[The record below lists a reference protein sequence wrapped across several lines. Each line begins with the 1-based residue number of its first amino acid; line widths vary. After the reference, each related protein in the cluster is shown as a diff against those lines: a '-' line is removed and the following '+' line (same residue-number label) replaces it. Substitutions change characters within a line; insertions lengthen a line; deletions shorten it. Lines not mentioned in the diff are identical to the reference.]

1 MGSYKMD
8 GDSYV
13 SEHFR
18 LVEFTNTKAT
28 EAVKFKS
35 GQLFPVLLDALEY
48 LRERM
53 QPLKASPKINITSGY
68 RTASFNASV
77 GGSPNSEHLD
87 AHAADIE
94 LSEEGIP
101 AAYQPAAELIWR
113 EAAEKFGFIGTF
125 GYYDTHTHLG
135 VDGGRNGRTSF
146 YTYDK
151 RKK

>member
-1 MGSYKMD
+1 MANYVMD
-8 GDSYV
+8 GNSYV

-28 EAVKFKS
+28 EMVKFKA
-35 GQLFPVLLDALEY
+35 GTLFPVLLKALEY

-53 QPLKASPKINITSGY
+53 QPLKSSPKINITSGY
-68 RTASFNASV
+68 RTASYNATV
-77 GGSPNSEHLD
+77 GGSSNSEHLD

-135 VDGGRNGRTSF
+135 VDGGRNGRTEF
-146 YTYDK
+146 LVYDK
-151 RKK
+151 RTK